1 MTHTNIDSSGAGRGT
16 YRSYG
21 IGFVLSIVLTVVAFG
36 AVMSGVLSRPTEIFV
51 IFGVAIAQ
59 ILVHL
64 YYFLH
69 LNTSSSARWNL
80 LAMIFTVLIIVLFV
94 GGSIW
99 IMSNLGYRMM

>member
-1 MTHTNIDSSGAGRGT
+1 MAHTNIDSTGAGRGT

-21 IGFVLSIVLTVVAFG
+21 IGFILSIILTVVAFG
-36 AVMSGVLSRPTEIFV
+36 AVMSGALSLSAVLVTIFAA
-51 IFGVAIAQ
+51 AIAQ
-59 ILVHL
+59 MLVHL

-94 GGSIW
+94 GGTIW
-99 IMSNLGYRMM
+99 IMSNLDYRMM